1 MEILYVF
8 LASLSVGSFLN
19 VCIRRIP
26 AGEGIV
32 LASSHCPGCGGKL
45 KASDLVPAISFM
57 LLRGKC
63 RYCGCR
69 ISLKYPAVEL
79 AAGFLGVL
87 LFVKYGVGLAFLKY
101 AVLAAL
107 LIVIGMI
114 DLETGEVYTSTIAFG
129 LAAGVV
135 FAALSPGRGIDCIAG
150 AFVGFALISV
160 VAFAGGMGWGD
171 ADICMMC
178 GLFLGVKYTAVM
190 ILLSFIL
197 GGAAGVVL
205 IALNNKGLK
214 DSMPFGPFLTA
225 SAFAAILFGENII
238 KIYMGLV
245 L

>member
-1 MEILYVF
+1 MEILYIF

-26 AGEGIV
+26 SGEGIV
-32 LASSHCPGCGGKL
+32 LVSSHCPGCGGKL
-45 KASDLVPAISFM
+45 KAADLVPVVSYM

-63 RYCGCR
+63 RFCRCR
-69 ISLKYPAVEL
+69 IPSKYPAVEL

-87 LFVKYGVGLAFLKY
+87 LFVKYGAGLEFLKY
-101 AVLAAL
+101 AILASV

-129 LAAGVV
+129 IAAGGLL
-135 FAALSPGRGIDCIAG
+135 AALSPGQGIDCIAG

-178 GLFLGVKYTAVM
+178 GLFLGLKYTVVM
-190 ILLSFIL
+190 ILLSFVL
-197 GGAAGVVL
+197 GGAAGVIL
-205 IALNNKGLK
+205 IALKNKGLK
-214 DSMPFGPFLTA
+214 DSMPFGPFLAA
-225 SAFAAILFGENII
+225 SAFAAILFGGNML
-238 KIYMGLV
+238 KMYAKLML
-245 L
+245 